1 MAYLS
6 PLGHKK
12 KINGRI
18 MLDTCLEV
26 AMSDNFNGPKSLN
39 IFLVGYTSN
48 NFQVAIIFSFP
59 R

>member
-1 MAYLS
+1 MGYLS
-6 PLGHKK
+6 PLGHK

-18 MLDTCLEV
+18 MLDTCVEV
-26 AMSDNFNGPKSLN
+26 AMSDNFNRPKSLN

-48 NFQVAIIFSFP
+48 NFHVAIIVSYP